1 VRPRSGGG
9 GRRRAILPA
18 AGDLYSQAS
27 FSPVGSLLFRYIC
40 SLSLFC
46 SALDTHT
53 QHRALGSALCWHKKK
68 KRGRKAE
75 EEAKAEVQAD
85 RPRASR
91 GRDRRHQEEEEA
103 RGVLLIVITSLVL
116 HGLAVESMP
125 PLFSTLSPHH
135 QTKSQPRSSSS
146 PAADVAICAPEPVF
160 PSAAFRSITPPHVG
174 EKAPLLS
181 LPHQPPLVLAA
192 ARNILSDR
200 GFSFAVPSRAASKI
214 SGWLLT
220 LCLPPPFSLSLRYF

>member
-1 VRPRSGGG
+1 MKNHVRLRSFLPNQARLRLDWSPIQIIFQAQGKIQILIYFCSVKPTGFQAHGFGIFFGQRRSWIGAKAARVWNKSRETVRPRSGGG

-18 AGDLYSQAS
+18 AGDLYSLAS

-116 HGLAVESMP
+116 HGLAVE
-125 PLFSTLSPHH
+125 H
-135 QTKSQPRSSSS
+135 
-146 PAADVAICAPEPVF
+146 AA
-160 PSAAFRSITPPHVG
+160 
-174 EKAPLLS
+174 
-181 LPHQPPLVLAA
+181 LVLH
-192 ARNILSDR
+192 
-200 GFSFAVPSRAASKI
+200 
-214 SGWLLT
+214 T
-220 LCLPPPFSLSLRYF
+220 